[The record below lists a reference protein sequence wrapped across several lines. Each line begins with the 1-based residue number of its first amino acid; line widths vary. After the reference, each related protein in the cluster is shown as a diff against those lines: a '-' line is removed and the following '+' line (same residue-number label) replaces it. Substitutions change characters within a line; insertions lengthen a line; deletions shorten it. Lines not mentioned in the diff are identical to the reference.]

1 MHAAAMLHAS
11 EPGRT
16 VAVSDDR
23 VATIAAF
30 LALAAVHLVAISHHL
45 PWHDEH
51 QAWLIAL
58 SIRSP
63 ADLWGAM
70 RLEGH
75 PPLWHLLLAGA
86 QVVSTD
92 PVMLK
97 VVQSAIGLSVL
108 ATIMFVA
115 PFSLGLRAAIGANYF
130 VIYEYGVIARSYG
143 LGLLLILMA
152 LAAWRSRW
160 AWAMLGLAALT
171 SLHVLLL
178 AGAIALLRLARGDR
192 DIIGVGAFAGCCLVS
207 LAFIWPNPEVVRPIL
222 DKTSLEVAVR
232 TALFAGHALFPLT
245 SIGGWFP
252 QLPHEIS
259 ALLSLGAGLVT
270 VPILAR
276 VFRGD
281 RIATGLAVVFFAGL
295 VAFGAVIYPMFPR
308 HAGTLVVL
316 VIAIAWVRSLD
327 GVPVGA
333 SFVALA
339 GWLAAVGVAGVLLS
353 SAGIFSG
360 SHAAARIVAAGSSA
374 GAVWGAYPAW
384 YGADLGAIL
393 RRPVVNVQRACRQ
406 TYVRWNH
413 PVHEQMADEV
423 LAPRLADIA
432 ARSGGEFRFL
442 TNYDLDRLR
451 SRGLDIVE
459 IARLPAD
466 AVAATMRLYRVRAPM
481 RDRGELPLCS

>member
-16 VAVSDDR
+16 VGVSDDR

-63 ADLWGAM
+63 GELWGAM

-86 QVVSTD
+86 QMISTD

-97 VVQSAIGLSVL
+97 VVQGAIGLSAL
-108 ATIMFVA
+108 ALILLAA
-115 PFSLGLRAAIGANYF
+115 PFSLGVRTLLGANYF

-143 LGLLLILMA
+143 LGLLLVLLA
-152 LAAWRSRW
+152 LAVWRTRW
-160 AWAMLGLAALT
+160 AWVMLGLAALT
-171 SLHVLLL
+171 SLHFLLL
-178 AGAIALLRLARGDR
+178 AGALGLLGLARGDR
-192 DIIGVGAFAGCCLVS
+192 DIIGVGAFAACCLVS

-222 DKTSLEVAVR
+222 DTTNLEVAVR
-232 TALFAGHALFPLT
+232 SAMFAGHALFPLT

-252 QLPHEIS
+252 HLPHEIS
-259 ALLSLGAGLVT
+259 ALLSVGAGLVT

-276 VFRGD
+276 LLRGD
-281 RIATGLAVVFFAGL
+281 RIAGGLAIVFFVGL
-295 VAFGAVIYPMFPR
+295 IALGAVVYPIFPR
-308 HAGTLVVL
+308 HAGTLVLL
-316 VIAIAWVRSLD
+316 VIGIAWVRCLD
-327 GVPVGA
+327 GEPVGA
-333 SFVALA
+333 GFVAFA
-339 GWLAAVGVAGVLLS
+339 GWLAAVGTVGVLLS
-353 SAGIFSG
+353 SGGIFSG
-360 SHAAARIVAAGSSA
+360 SHAAARIIAAGPSA
-374 GAVWGAYPAW
+374 GAAWGAYPAW
-384 YGADLGAIL
+384 YGADLSAVL
-393 RRPVVNVQRACRQ
+393 RRPVVNVQQACRQ

-413 PVHEQMADEV
+413 PVHERMDDAA
-423 LAPRLADIA
+423 LAPRLALIA
-432 ARSGGEFRFL
+432 TRSGGEFRFL
-442 TNYDLDRLR
+442 TNYDLVRLR
-451 SRGLDIVE
+451 GRGLDIVE

-466 AVAATMRLYRVRAPM
+466 AVAATMRLYRVRAPAQGK
-481 RDRGELPLCS
+481 GELPECR